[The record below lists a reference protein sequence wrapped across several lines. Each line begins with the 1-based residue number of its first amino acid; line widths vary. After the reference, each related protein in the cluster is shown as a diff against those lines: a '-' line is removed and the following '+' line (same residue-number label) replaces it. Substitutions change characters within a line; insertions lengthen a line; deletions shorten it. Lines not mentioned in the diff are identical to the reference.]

1 MVLLGNKVAVV
12 NGRAE
17 GMGASHVRVLLA
29 TTSPFRARSVPCE
42 FSRQLRETPS
52 DRVEMKVPHVSQRS
66 EPSPCEYGTVW

>member
-29 TTSPFRARSVPCE
+29 NTSPFRARSVP
-42 FSRQLRETPS
+42 
-52 DRVEMKVPHVSQRS
+52 
-66 EPSPCEYGTVW
+66 